1 MLLFDPYYGHDNV
14 ENARVKE
21 RTMLKKTLNI
31 KTEECN
37 LIL

>member
-21 RTMLKKTLNI
+21 RTMLKKNPQYQDRRM
-31 KTEECN
+31 
-37 LIL
+37 